1 MKVYAAF
8 KSGQWHASALLHG
21 GALELGTIV
30 IVKCI
35 DVVANA
41 GERNERLS
49 VEEKRRDIDPGT
61 ISRVCSMQISLLVPC
76 MYFSIGV
83 QNHRMHYS
91 KCEQWAYW

>member
-1 MKVYAAF
+1 M
-8 KSGQWHASALLHG
+8 LLHG
-21 GALELGTIV
+21 GALELGTMV

-61 ISRVCSMQISLLVPC
+61 ISRVCSM
-76 MYFSIGV
+76 
-83 QNHRMHYS
+83 
-91 KCEQWAYW
+91 